1 MMFWT
6 NRMKAIE
13 KRLSE
18 LEQFEKSVSTICDNY
33 FVTNEKKDL
42 KFSTGGA
49 ADKFYHFVQS
59 VDDKL
64 KRLDMLEE
72 NLKKKDQ
79 KISQLTKEVDSLQID
94 LIAKNRE
101 MTRATTNNTAR
112 RAK

>member
-1 MMFWT
+1 MFWHKK
-6 NRMKAIE
+6 MKAIE
-13 KRLSE
+13 NRLSE

-33 FVTNEKKDL
+33 FATNEKKDL

-64 KRLDMLEE
+64 KRLDTLEE
-72 NLKKKDQ
+72 DLQAKDV
-79 KISQLTKEVDSLQID
+79 KILQLTKEVDSLQID

-101 MTRATTNNTAR
+101 ITRTSTTNTAR
-112 RAK
+112 RTK